1 MSIEWTEQAADD
13 LDRLAEYI
21 EQDDQP
27 AAGQVGREIL
37 AAVSR
42 LESFPGLGRPGR
54 VKGTRELVLVPRA
67 LPYVVVYEVRG
78 ASIFILRVLHSAQE
92 WPPMQ

>member
-1 MSIEWTEQAADD
+1 MSIEWTERAADD
-13 LDRLAEYI
+13 LDRLTEYI
-21 EQDDQP
+21 ERDDQP

-37 AAVSR
+37 AAVGR
-42 LESFPGLGRPGR
+42 LESFPGMGRPGR
-54 VKGTRELVLVPRA
+54 VQGTRELVLVPHA

-92 WPPMQ
+92 WPPVQ